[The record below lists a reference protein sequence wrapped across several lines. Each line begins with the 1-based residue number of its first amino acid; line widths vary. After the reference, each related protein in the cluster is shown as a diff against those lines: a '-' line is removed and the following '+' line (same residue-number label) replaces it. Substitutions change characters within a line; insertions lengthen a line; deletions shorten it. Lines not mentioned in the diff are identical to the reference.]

1 MKKNFKNIKFF
12 QILLNKS
19 KHGMQKEIY
28 IYIYK
33 DTKIK
38 KLSI

>member
-12 QILLNKS
+12 QILLNES
-19 KHGMQKEIY
+19 KHGMQKK